1 MTNTET
7 NSLYKPRQVL
17 TIAFIAAGYL
27 FLSRLLIGFRIEQV
41 YLVLLF
47 SGFYFL
53 SWPSRKFIT
62 GFSIFIIFWIVF
74 DYMKAFPNY
83 HYHTVHIES
92 LYQAEKKYF
101 GIQVQ
106 GNILTPNEYLQQHS
120 NTFLDI
126 LTGLFYLCWVPVPLA
141 FAAYLFFKNRM
152 AFLHFSLSFLLVNLM
167 GFIIYYL
174 YPAAPPWY
182 VQQHGFSFIP
192 ATRGN
197 TGGLEKFDIFF
208 GRGIFRSLYSKSSNV
223 FAAMPSLHS
232 AYPLLV
238 FFYGLKYKLG
248 RINILFAVIMLGIWF
263 AAVYTSHHYIWDVL
277 AGIFCAFLSIAGFQ
291 WLVWNNSKLK
301 KFVQKFAERI
311 T

>member
-1 MTNTET
+1 MIHPEN
-7 NSLYKPRQVL
+7 NSLYAPKQLL
-17 TIAFIAAGYL
+17 TITFIAAGYL
-27 FLSRLLIGFRIEQV
+27 FLSWLLIGFRSDQV

-47 SGFYFL
+47 SFFYFL
-53 SWPSRKFIT
+53 SWPTRKFIT
-62 GFSIFIIFWIVF
+62 GFSIFFIFWIVF

-92 LYQAEKKYF
+92 LYEAEKKYF

-141 FAAYLFFKNRM
+141 FATYLFFKNRM
-152 AFLHFSLSFLLVNLM
+152 AFLHFSLSFLMVNLL
-167 GFIIYYL
+167 GFLIYYL

-182 VQQHGFSFIP
+182 VQQHGFNFIP
-192 ATRGN
+192 ATPGN

-208 GRGIFRSLYSKSSNV
+208 GTGIFRSLYSKSSNV

-248 RINILFAVIMLGIWF
+248 RINILFAVIMFGIWF
-263 AAVYTSHHYIWDVL
+263 SAVYTSHHYIWDVL

-291 WLVWNNSKLK
+291 WLVVNNRTMK
-301 KFVQKFAERI
+301 KFVQKFAEQI